1 MHSSENYA
9 LLNDT
14 LRDARYEAFRA
25 RTFAAGLKVVRS
37 KRPPLASPARLAL
50 AAAVALLLGLANAL
64 VRHLNLEPTRAE
76 SHDSATVFVATRPL
90 APGEVVRSSRDPSLF
105 ASTEQNSATFET
117 VATIHL
123 LAQQLNDREL
133 LAIFANRPTALVRRG
148 DRREFL
154 LLDN

>member
-37 KRPPLASPARLAL
+37 KRPPLVWPTRLAL
-50 AAAVALLLGLANAL
+50 AAAVALLLGLPIAL
-64 VRHLNLEPTRAE
+64 VRHRNLEPIRAE
-76 SHDSATVFVATRPL
+76 SHDSATVFLATRPL
-90 APGEVVRSSRDPSLF
+90 APREVVRSSRDPSLF
-105 ASTEQNSATFET
+105 VSTEQNSASFES

-123 LAQQLNDREL
+123 LPQQVNDREL
-133 LAIFANRPTALVRRG
+133 LAIFGNRPTALVRRG
-148 DRREFL
+148 DRSEFL